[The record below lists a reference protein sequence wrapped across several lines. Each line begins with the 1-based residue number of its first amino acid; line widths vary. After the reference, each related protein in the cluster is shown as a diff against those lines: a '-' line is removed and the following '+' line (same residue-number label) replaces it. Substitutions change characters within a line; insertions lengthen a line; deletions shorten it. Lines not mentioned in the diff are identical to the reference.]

1 MKQVDGEQ
9 AQFATEPDDQSE
21 VWAGSSKIFWAIA
34 ALIVLIL
41 GTLLAFRFGTEVR
54 DLVLYWLGL
63 VGAAPVADYEGGGI
77 VYRMLSI
84 VILSLFIPFTALSY
98 IFARRRVRKRELQEA
113 CRMLEIDYSHYAGNY
128 NRETRDTHFL
138 YAVMFTFV
146 VTILGLT
153 AVILGAELNLHKGLN
168 LLLRGPIN
176 GASDLSHERYQLDYL
191 LFFGLAF
198 LGAYLWGLQE
208 IIRRYFANDLVPG
221 VYYTLGVRM
230 IFAAIVALL
239 VYHII
244 GGFDDGVLGTN
255 LPENVGGTILPLV
268 AFVIGIFPQRAL
280 QYFTDRISMFTRTKD
295 AAANEVPLEL
305 VQGISVNNRMRL
317 REEGIESCFDLAHAD
332 FVRMLFTTPFP
343 AKQLID
349 WIMQAKLCV
358 FFPDKLDDLRQYG
371 IRCVEQLRLIDQ
383 GTQDTL
389 NTLASD
395 TKLTHSA
402 LQFAKR
408 DVDSDK
414 AVDQLLTFRERLDS
428 IDRIRAAKDEA
439 PGIKQLQLEEPQKAA

>member
-1 MKQVDGEQ
+1 
-9 AQFATEPDDQSE
+9 
-21 VWAGSSKIFWAIA
+21 
-34 ALIVLIL
+34 
-41 GTLLAFRFGTEVR
+41 
-54 DLVLYWLGL
+54 
-63 VGAAPVADYEGGGI
+63 
-77 VYRMLSI
+77 
-84 VILSLFIPFTALSY
+84 
-98 IFARRRVRKRELQEA
+98 
-113 CRMLEIDYSHYAGNY
+113 
-128 NRETRDTHFL
+128 
-138 YAVMFTFV
+138 
-146 VTILGLT
+146 
-153 AVILGAELNLHKGLN
+153 
-168 LLLRGPIN
+168 
-176 GASDLSHERYQLDYL
+176 
-191 LFFGLAF
+191 
-198 LGAYLWGLQE
+198 
-208 IIRRYFANDLVPG
+208 
-221 VYYTLGVRM
+221 
-230 IFAAIVALL
+230 
-239 VYHII
+239 
-244 GGFDDGVLGTN
+244 
-255 LPENVGGTILPLV
+255 
-268 AFVIGIFPQRAL
+268 
-280 QYFTDRISMFTRTKD
+280 MFTRTKD